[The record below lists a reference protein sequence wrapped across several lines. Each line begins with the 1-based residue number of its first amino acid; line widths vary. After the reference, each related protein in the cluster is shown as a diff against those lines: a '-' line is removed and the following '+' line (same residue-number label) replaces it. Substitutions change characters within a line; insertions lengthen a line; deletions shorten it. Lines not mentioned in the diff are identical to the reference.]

1 MMKSTASIEQKIK
14 MYSMSKTD
22 NAYYLK
28 GKAFIELAEI
38 TNEKNHV
45 EQAIEAYSAAISIK
59 KDSTYLCE
67 RAKAYS
73 KIGLSKEAVID
84 FKDAQSVDNRSD
96 ILKNYH
102 TQTMLQD
109 LATLD
114 NIKSTVQQLR
124 EEGTLPKEFL
134 DSYDALVDVVTGVR
148 VKVAEHDDKIAYIM
162 QELATIKSEMQQG
175 GDISQLKAKFKT
187 LADKVYEVDQKVEMI
202 RVVNDIVY
210 DNQLLN
216 HPEILKS
223 SVQEFGI
230 SKVLDMSS
238 NLSSELISEAIEQND
253 AELLLAG
260 CISLNYSDD
269 VM

>member
-1 MMKSTASIEQKIK
+1 MKSTASIEQKIK
-14 MYSMSKTD
+14 MYSMSKTH
-22 NAYYLK
+22 NSYYIK
-28 GKAFIELAEI
+28 GKAFMELAEI
-38 TNEKNHV
+38 TNEKSHV
-45 EQAIEAYSAAISIK
+45 EQAIEAYSAAISIEN
-59 KDSTYLCE
+59 DCTYLCE

-73 KIGLSKEAVID
+73 KIGLSKEAVMD
-84 FKDAQSVDNRSD
+84 FKAAQSIDNGND

-102 TQTMLQD
+102 TQSMLQD

-114 NIKSTVQQLR
+114 SIKSTIQQLR

-134 DSYDALVDVVTGVR
+134 DSYDDLVDVVTGMR

-162 QELATIKSEMQQG
+162 QEITAMRSEMQQG
-175 GDISQLKAKFKT
+175 GDINQLTSKFKI
-187 LADKVYEVDQKVEMI
+187 LADKIYEVDQKVEMLML
-202 RVVNDIVY
+202 VNDIVY
-210 DNQLLN
+210 DNELLN

-238 NLSSELISEAIEQND
+238 NLSSELILEAIEQND

-260 CISLNYSDD
+260 CISLNYSD
-269 VM
+269 VI